1 MPATVYIKA
10 ESLPTPLV
18 DTALMREVGDLVTSM
33 IRTRTQQGRDA
44 TGASFVPYTPDYAAK
59 KAKEGLGT
67 TPNLTVSGRMLND
80 MGITDVAPGKVSIGF
95 RSAGGST
102 RGKGLTLIQRSRA
115 VGAEDKARY
124 HDVLGAGKSRTLRKF
139 LGLTREETETVRA
152 RVARYLDEIVRRANN
167 R

>member
-1 MPATVYIKA
+1 MPATVRLTFPA
-10 ESLPTPLV
+10 LPNPLV
-18 DTALMREVGDLVTSM
+18 SPEVMREVGALVTRL
-33 IRTRTQQGRDA
+33 IRTRTMAGRDV
-44 TGASFVPYTPDYAAK
+44 TGQAFAPYTPDYAAK

-80 MGITDVAPGKVSIGF
+80 MGVTNVGPGTVSIGF
-95 RSAGGST
+95 TSSGGST

-139 LGLTREETETVRA
+139 LGLTPEETAMVRE
-152 RVARYLDEIVRRANN
+152 RVARYLDDLVRRANT
-167 R
+167 